1 MSVLGKLHRFNVI
14 EHQVE
19 HPPRAHIFHP
29 WATKGLRV
37 LHLTYQRGRHYNSVR
52 SGADSGCGPAIKYPI
67 DHPLMH
73 KQAATAEAVSEVEE
87 PKMTMA
93 KYACHLLNIDV
104 IEIML
109 VIMQWVLDV
118 TYGDGEEIEVT
129 EEMVSADID
138 KIK

>member
-1 MSVLGKLHRFNVI
+1 
-14 EHQVE
+14 
-19 HPPRAHIFHP
+19 
-29 WATKGLRV
+29 
-37 LHLTYQRGRHYNSVR
+37 
-52 SGADSGCGPAIKYPI
+52 
-67 DHPLMH
+67 MH